1 MFHVVSPSGSEGGKH
16 HMNESWTLNPNIHH
30 ILNYG
35 RAIFNHHQNLWDQLH
50 IPVYVNALIIK
61 TCIYCYYFGK
71 RVSVVISLFAHHL
84 EKKTNNSW
92 KLLNVSEVCS
102 RKCSVFLGAQTKFSP
117 SRFYWCGRRSFQGGM
132 TWNLGTKKQNCLLTF
147 YHAVLFVKY
156 IFLLCGQTQTLT
168 WDTQKNLFGWCRQT
182 MWMSAQCYGFQ

>member
-61 TCIYCYYFGK
+61 TCIYWYYFGK

-102 RKCSVFLGAQTKFSP
+102 RKCSVFEVDILFKFIA
-117 SRFYWCGRRSFQGGM
+117 GRLHVQVEQEQMLYSCEK
-132 TWNLGTKKQNCLLTF
+132 TPPALCAPPPKK
-147 YHAVLFVKY
+147 VK
-156 IFLLCGQTQTLT
+156 
-168 WDTQKNLFGWCRQT
+168 
-182 MWMSAQCYGFQ
+182 